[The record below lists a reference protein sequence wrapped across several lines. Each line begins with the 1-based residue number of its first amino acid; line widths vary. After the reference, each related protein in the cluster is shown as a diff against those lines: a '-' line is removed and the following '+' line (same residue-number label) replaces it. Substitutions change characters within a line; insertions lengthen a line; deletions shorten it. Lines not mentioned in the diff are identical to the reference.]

1 MIILPEITPDH
12 QKKYIAGI
20 VGLVLASAG
29 VLGPVLGG
37 ILTNYASWRWV
48 FWIKS
53 VTLAETLFPPC
64 LTHHTDTTASG
75 PIGGFSL
82 LVFLLAWPDKKY
94 LPSLERRSWKDVD
107 FVGAFLLIASVVLI
121 VFPFQNATNTPTTT
135 ATSPWA
141 TATFLAPLLTGLLSL
156 GLLALWQAALAPRLH
171 KQHNARL
178 ALALPPALLRNRVYA
193 AAALHTLLT
202 GFPYLLCVFAFPVRF
217 QVVYGRSAL
226 QAGLMLLPMLA
237 GTAVGTV
244 LAGAVNGGRGKV
256 RFLETL
262 LVAAA
267 LMLLGCGLETTAE
280 VGDGAVEPRVLG
292 FLVFVGLGF
301 GLSAAGGT
309 MLAGA
314 EAPVWEHAS
323 AQGIMAQVRIFGGSI
338 GIAASSAILGT
349 KTRAALAEADV
360 PASALAQLAASD
372 PSGLTPEQWTLVR
385 TVYTDALREDMIVC
399 CAVLAAA
406 MLFTLGVYRR
416 GRVSMQEML
425 KQRYREEAER
435 RRDAAGAAAR
445 KPAEVAASGESA

>member
-1 MIILPEITPDH
+1 MGSARLLPASVALGLFLSMLDSSIVATSLFRIAVDFGDIDRINWVPLAYALTYLGCAVLFARVCDVVGRRAAFLAAYVVFVAFSLACGFSRGMAELIAFRAVQGVAGSAGLYSVSMIILPEITPDH

-53 VTLAETLFPPC
+53 
-64 LTHHTDTTASG
+64 
-75 PIGGFSL
+75 
-82 LVFLLAWPDKKY
+82 
-94 LPSLERRSWKDVD
+94 
-107 FVGAFLLIASVVLI
+107 
-121 VFPFQNATNTPTTT
+121 
-135 ATSPWA
+135 
-141 TATFLAPLLTGLLSL
+141 
-156 GLLALWQAALAPRLH
+156 
-171 KQHNARL
+171 HNARL

>member
-1 MIILPEITPDH
+1 LSAPSSCKPPSTP
-12 QKKYIAGI
+12 KT
-20 VGLVLASAG
+20 
-29 VLGPVLGG
+29 P
-37 ILTNYASWRWV
+37 
-48 FWIKS
+48 
-53 VTLAETLFPPC
+53 LFPHSSRVH
-64 LTHHTDTTASG
+64 LYSTATSTKKHHN
-75 PIGGFSL
+75 
-82 LVFLLAWPDKKY
+82 
-94 LPSLERRSWKDVD
+94 R
-107 FVGAFLLIASVVLI
+107 IASVVLI

-314 EAPVWEHAS
+314 EAPVWEH
-323 AQGIMAQVRIFGGSI
+323 GEF
-338 GIAASSAILGT
+338 LF
-349 KTRAALAEADV
+349 
-360 PASALAQLAASD
+360 
-372 PSGLTPEQWTLVR
+372 
-385 TVYTDALREDMIVC
+385 
-399 CAVLAAA
+399 VLAFFLPFLWDCLVCKGA
-406 MLFTLGVYRR
+406 MTG
-416 GRVSMQEML
+416 
-425 KQRYREEAER
+425 
-435 RRDAAGAAAR
+435 
-445 KPAEVAASGESA
+445 